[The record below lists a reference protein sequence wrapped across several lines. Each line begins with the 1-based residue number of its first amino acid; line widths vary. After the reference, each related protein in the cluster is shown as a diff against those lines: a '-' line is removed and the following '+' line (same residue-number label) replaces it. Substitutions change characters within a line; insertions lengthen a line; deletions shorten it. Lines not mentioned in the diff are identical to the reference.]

1 MKSPIGLN
9 DGPFITLLIVVIRV
23 DDQLLIE
30 KLMLLPIFVHVV
42 SHMADEMSKSF
53 GKIIVNILGTGLL
66 DGKLIVN
73 FTEISSLFFKLD
85 GTIKTEGKT
94 FVWFICK

>member
-9 DGPFITLLIVVIRV
+9 DGPFITLLIVVIKV
-23 DDQLLIE
+23 DDQLFKV

-42 SHMADEMSKSF
+42 SHMDDEMSKSL
-53 GKIIVNILGTGLL
+53 GKIIVSVLGIGLF

-73 FTEISSLFFKLD
+73 LVEIKSLFFKLD
-85 GTIKTEGKT
+85 GTVKTEGKI
-94 FVWFICK
+94 FV

>member
-9 DGPFITLLIVVIRV
+9 DGPFTTLLIVVIRV
-23 DDQLLIE
+23 DDQLFIV
-30 KLMLLPIFVHVV
+30 KLTLLPIFVHVE
-42 SHMADEMSKSF
+42 SHAADEMSKSF
-53 GKIIVNILGTGLL
+53 GKIIVKVLGTGLL

-73 FTEISSLFFKLD
+73 FTEIISLFFKLE
-85 GTIKTEGKT
+85 GTTNTEGKT